1 MPGQSKLTA
10 RSRSQGKG
18 SVSVKGKPEKKNDFK
33 ALLTNNIKDPTAFW
47 SDYFSKR
54 KPDPALVNDLIFN
67 LHQAGK
73 HEHVI
78 AAINAALIHNQ
89 SQPWMYDVLALS
101 MEIVGRPKQEIQRV
115 LLSRIDFSATDVPSM
130 VYSAAYLSRFN
141 ADQQAL
147 QLYQQASKLQPA
159 RPEPYVMGLRLAE
172 KLQDTEAILWAAT
185 GILTHVWVKDYQL
198 LHKKALNA
206 LADLEQS
213 FNQSGRKAEAARVVS
228 ARKQALEQDLK
239 LELTWN
245 GDGDL
250 DLIVEEPQGTVCS
263 FETPLTAGGGVLL
276 KDGYGPKQENCKEEY
291 LCANGFPGTY
301 VVRVR
306 YVSGNIVGQRARLKV
321 TRYRG
326 SKHPM
331 VQSRI
336 VPLAKEDQ
344 LIPIDLSKGRRNK
357 KSEVVRPAPNSQKT
371 SQFQNRMQLRQ
382 PLSKGARSALKDF
395 RVSRQVGFSTG
406 RQTPFVTGT
415 QNVGGVANQP
425 VISVIPEGIS
435 LSGSA
440 VVSPDRRYVRLSLS
454 PQFTNVT
461 EIFTFSFL
469 QP

>member
-1 MPGQSKLTA
+1 M
-10 RSRSQGKG
+10 
-18 SVSVKGKPEKKNDFK
+18 
-33 ALLTNNIKDPTAFW
+33 AFW
-47 SDYFSKR
+47 NDYFSKR

-141 ADQQAL
+141 ADEQAL
-147 QLYQQASKLQPA
+147 KLYQQASKLQPA
-159 RPEPYVMGLRLAE
+159 RPEPYIMGLRLAE
-172 KLQDTEAILWAAT
+172 KLQDAEAILWAAT
-185 GILTHVWVKDYQL
+185 GILTHVWVKDHQA
-198 LHKKALNA
+198 LHEKALNA

-213 FNQSGRKAEAARVVS
+213 FNKAGRKAEAARVDA
-228 ARKQALEQDLK
+228 ARKQALERDLK

-263 FETPLTAGGGVLL
+263 FEAPLTAGGGVLL

-291 LCANGFPGTY
+291 VCAYGFPGTY

-336 VPLAKEDQ
+336 VPLAKDDQ
-344 LIPIDLSKGRRNK
+344 LIRIDLSKGRRSE
-357 KSEVVRPAPNSQKT
+357 KSEVVKPAQNTQKT
-371 SQFQNRMQLRQ
+371 SQLRNRMQLRQ
-382 PLSKGARSALKDF
+382 PLSNGSRSALKGF
-395 RVSRQVGFSTG
+395 RVSRQAGISTG
-406 RQTPFVTGT
+406 RQTPFVTGV